1 MNQRTADIMKRICL
15 AVLCLALALTLSL
28 LPAGRSGAAEENA
41 KTGTISASF
50 PYFTKAVTWEYPYS
64 DDFFLLPSDEYH
76 HSLAQCSMGMAYA
89 AFRDTDHPEAQDDY
103 LIDALEQ
110 AGFGEIDT
118 QTYRTE
124 PTAYSIAYGF
134 ARKKTGDVTV
144 IACMVC
150 GGNYGKEWA
159 SNLTVGTGTE
169 SQGFAEAAH
178 TVEAAL
184 DAYLQE
190 HPAEGT
196 LKLWITG
203 HSRGAAVANIT
214 AADCT
219 DSGRYQDVYA
229 YCFATPRTTREP
241 RDYRNI
247 FNIIGK
253 DDPVPK
259 IPLADWGFQRYGVD
273 MLLFSPETDP
283 DAAELVRKAAD
294 LYQEMTGSVMV
305 MNAQINYQIRTIMDY
320 LLYMFPNAEV
330 YTDLLQPVLAD
341 VFTGSEDTGNA
352 IEVLMTALKRFRA
365 TSEEQEKETNA
376 LQDYLAS
383 LLSYY
388 VLQDRISELPPVKW
402 DPKLGINNLYSE
414 HLQTKYICRM
424 FASDDPNEI
433 FSDQTGYVRL
443 VIYGNAEAEIA
454 DGDKVLKTVLTDG
467 TQLAGGGEDKD
478 AYPYVDTSRDKM
490 EISLAADRS
499 YTVTLTS
506 KSRMPEVIS
515 YAGNLYSGDTIRA
528 ATDPLYSHVLNAGEK
543 MRITTDGQGRV
554 IDPEKSDHTEILN
567 ALNEVYSPTTVMML
581 ENNEIVHLT
590 IPGLVNR
597 LVFLVLFLL
606 AQGIVWIVLAVRRK
620 KKGIPKNLTV
630 SAVWHGVNV
639 LLFIICE
646 LAMWYVIAVVPLLR
660 IIPMILVCI
669 VLLSLAW
676 TRYRRDRS
684 PQTRLKFL
692 IFGAVLTVYAVLN
705 GLFAGKI
712 SEAKGILSVM
722 IYIAFFA
729 AAMLLFPCEKTEDA
743 RPAERLSQKTHKAV
757 CGGNC
762 MRARKIIGNIML
774 ILAAAFTVYLSVIM
788 IGRINAVVLK
798 ATYKKIF
805 TYELIICAVFILL
818 AVDVRFGFTG
828 MKSKVLKAL
837 GWVLRVIVIAVAAVS
852 LFFIGKVMIGG
863 FSHASNLADHAI
875 VLGLALENG
884 KPTQNLLY
892 RLDKAEAYL
901 KQEQK
906 GTLILTGGNADESG
920 KTEAE
925 TMHDIL
931 AERGVAEER
940 MILEDKAETTEEN
953 FANVAKIVDPAA
965 PIVLISS
972 DYHMDRASQK
982 AGKAGFSNILRMPAQ
997 SVLIEYGANVMW
1009 EVVLEL
1015 NDLISS
1021 K

>member
-15 AVLCLALALTLSL
+15 AVLCLALTLSL
-28 LPAGRSGAAEENA
+28 LPAGRSGAAAEENA

-330 YTDLLQPVLAD
+330 YTDLLQPVLVD

-467 TQLAGGGEDKD
+467 KQLAGSGEDKD

-490 EISLAADRS
+490 EISLAADRN

-506 KSRMPEVIS
+506 KSGMPQVIS

-528 ATDPLYSHVLNAGEK
+528 TTDPLYSHVLNAGEK

-581 ENNEIVHLT
+581 ENNEVMHLT

-597 LVFLVLFLL
+597 LVFLALFLL
-606 AQGIVWIVLAVRRK
+606 AQGIAWIVLAVRRK

-639 LLFIICE
+639 LLFTICE
-646 LAMWYVIAVVPLLR
+646 LAMWYFIAVVPLLR
-660 IIPMILVCI
+660 IIPMILVCL

-676 TRYRRDRS
+676 MRYRRNKF
-684 PQTRLKFL
+684 PQTRLNFL
-692 IFGAVLTVYAVLN
+692 IYAAVLTVYAVLN

-712 SEAKGILSVM
+712 SEAKGIAVVV

-729 AAMLLFPCEKTEDA
+729 AAMLLFPNEKTEDA
-743 RPAERLSQKTHKAV
+743 RAGRKVITEKRIKRFEEGKIM
-757 CGGNC
+757 N
-762 MRARKIIGNIML
+762 ARKIIGTIML
-774 ILAAAFTVYLSVIM
+774 ILAVAFTVYLSVIM

-805 TYELIICAVFILL
+805 IYELIICAVFILL

-828 MKSKVLKAL
+828 MKSNVLKAL
-837 GWVLRVIVIAVAAVS
+837 GWVLRVIVIAAAAVF
-852 LFFIGKVMIGG
+852 LFFIGKVTIGG

-901 KQEQK
+901 EQEQK

-925 TMHDIL
+925 TMRDIL

-972 DYHMDRASQK
+972 DYHMDRASQT

-997 SVLIEYGANVMW
+997 SVLTEYGANVMW

-1015 NDLISS
+1015 NDLIKS

>member
-1 MNQRTADIMKRICL
+1 MNQRITDMIKRLCL
-15 AVLCLALALTLSL
+15 VMLCLALATGL
-28 LPAGRSGAAEENA
+28 LPAGISSAEEETA

-259 IPLADWGFQRYGVD
+259 IPLADWGFRRYGID

-283 DAAELVRKAAD
+283 DAAEQIRKAAE
-294 LYQEMTGSVMV
+294 LHQAMTGSVMV

-330 YTDLLQPVLAD
+330 YTDLLQPVLVD
-341 VFTGSEDTGNA
+341 VFTGSEDTENA

-490 EISLAADRS
+490 EISLAADRN

-506 KSRMPEVIS
+506 KSGMPQVIS

-528 ATDPLYSHVLNAGEK
+528 TTDPLYSHVLNAGEK

-554 IDPEKSDHTEILN
+554 IDPEKSDHTETLS

-646 LAMWYVIAVVPLLR
+646 LAMWYFIAVVPLLR

-669 VLLSLAW
+669 VLLPLAW

-743 RPAERLSQKTHKAV
+743 RPAERLPQKTHKAV

-828 MKSKVLKAL
+828 MKSKVFKAL

>member
-1 MNQRTADIMKRICL
+1 
-15 AVLCLALALTLSL
+15 
-28 LPAGRSGAAEENA
+28 
-41 KTGTISASF
+41 
-50 PYFTKAVTWEYPYS
+50 
-64 DDFFLLPSDEYH
+64 
-76 HSLAQCSMGMAYA
+76 
-89 AFRDTDHPEAQDDY
+89 
-103 LIDALEQ
+103 
-110 AGFGEIDT
+110 
-118 QTYRTE
+118 
-124 PTAYSIAYGF
+124 
-134 ARKKTGDVTV
+134 
-144 IACMVC
+144 
-150 GGNYGKEWA
+150 
-159 SNLTVGTGTE
+159 
-169 SQGFAEAAH
+169 
-178 TVEAAL
+178 
-184 DAYLQE
+184 
-190 HPAEGT
+190 
-196 LKLWITG
+196 
-203 HSRGAAVANIT
+203 
-214 AADCT
+214 
-219 DSGRYQDVYA
+219 
-229 YCFATPRTTREP
+229 
-241 RDYRNI
+241 
-247 FNIIGK
+247 
-253 DDPVPK
+253 
-259 IPLADWGFQRYGVD
+259 
-273 MLLFSPETDP
+273 
-283 DAAELVRKAAD
+283 
-294 LYQEMTGSVMV
+294 
-305 MNAQINYQIRTIMDY
+305 
-320 LLYMFPNAEV
+320 
-330 YTDLLQPVLAD
+330 
-341 VFTGSEDTGNA
+341 
-352 IEVLMTALKRFRA
+352 
-365 TSEEQEKETNA
+365 
-376 LQDYLAS
+376 
-383 LLSYY
+383 
-388 VLQDRISELPPVKW
+388 
-402 DPKLGINNLYSE
+402 
-414 HLQTKYICRM
+414 M

-433 FSDQTGYVRL
+433 FSDQTGYARL

-467 TQLAGGGEDKD
+467 KQLAGSGEDKD

-490 EISLAADRS
+490 EISLAADRN

-506 KSRMPEVIS
+506 KSGMPQVIS

-528 ATDPLYSHVLNAGEK
+528 TTDPLYSHVLNAGEK

-581 ENNEIVHLT
+581 ENNEVMHLT

-597 LVFLVLFLL
+597 LVFLALFLL
-606 AQGIVWIVLAVRRK
+606 AQGIAWIVLAVRRK
-620 KKGIPKNLTV
+620 KKGIPKNITV

-639 LLFIICE
+639 LLFTICE
-646 LAMWYVIAVVPLLR
+646 LAMWYFIAVVPLLR
-660 IIPMILVCI
+660 IIPMILVCL

-676 TRYRRDRS
+676 MRYRRNKS
-684 PQTRLKFL
+684 PQTRLNFL
-692 IFGAVLTVYAVLN
+692 IYAAVLTVYAVLN

-712 SEAKGILSVM
+712 SEAKGIAAVM

-729 AAMLLFPCEKTEDA
+729 AAMLLFCSEKTEDA
-743 RPAERLSQKTHKAV
+743 RAGGKVITEKRIKRFAEGKIMNT
-757 CGGNC
+757 
-762 MRARKIIGNIML
+762 RKIIGSIML
-774 ILAAAFTVYLSVIM
+774 ILAVAFTVYLSVIM

-805 TYELIICAVFILL
+805 IYELIICAVFILL

-828 MKSKVLKAL
+828 MKSNVLKAL
-837 GWVLRVIVIAVAAVS
+837 GWVLRVIVIAAAAVF
-852 LFFIGKVMIGG
+852 LFFIGKVTIGG

-901 KQEQK
+901 EQEQK

-972 DYHMDRASQK
+972 DYHMDRASQT

-997 SVLIEYGANVMW
+997 SVLTEYGANVMW

-1015 NDLISS
+1015 NDLIKS